1 LKPSMLSNN
10 DFPESLEEWFLS
22 LKETLETA
30 YLKHEEPW
38 KQSGFSGPDDRWVS
52 LRKTVADCIDGPGSF
67 LDIGCANGYLL
78 ECCLKWTAEKNIRIE
93 PFGLDFSE
101 KLLGLARNRLPQYPN
116 NFFLGNALT
125 WLPPRR
131 FDFVRTE
138 LVYVPDEYEKTYIAF
153 LLKNHLNPGGKLLVA
168 NYGEGLTKQEMER
181 GIFRGQHATDNI
193 LQHLK
198 ELGINPVRYK
208 DGYDLIKN
216 RTVRIV
222 ILQAEFQ

>member
-1 LKPSMLSNN
+1 MSNN

-22 LKETLETA
+22 LRATLEEA
-30 YLKHEEPW
+30 YLKQEEPW
-38 KQSGFSGPDDRWVS
+38 KQSGFSGPEDRWVS
-52 LRKTVADCIDGPGSF
+52 LRKPVADCIDKSGSF

-78 ECCLKWTAEKNIRIE
+78 ECCLKWTAERNIGIE

-101 KLLGLARNRLPQYPN
+101 KLLGLAWKRLSNYSH
-116 NFFLGNALT
+116 NFFVGNALT

-138 LVYVPDEYEKTYIAF
+138 LVYVPAEYEKRYIEF
-153 LLKNHLNPGGKLLVA
+153 ILKNHLNPGGKLLMA

-181 GIFRGQHATDNI
+181 GIFRGQNATDNI

-198 ELGINPVRYK
+198 ELGINPVQYK
-208 DGYDLIKN
+208 DGYDPVKD
-216 RTVRIV
+216 RKVRIAV
-222 ILQAEFQ
+222 LQAEFL